1 MLIPWGGFPAGGVGR
16 TRIPPVVAR
25 RTIGSVGTE
34 LVYKILRDAICKKA
48 HEKENGERKEQKIA
62 DLDLMERDAYCGCW

>member
-1 MLIPWGGFPAGGVGR
+1 MIIPWGEFPAGGVGR

-34 LVYKILRDAICKKA
+34 LVYKILRDAICKRKRVGK
-48 HEKENGERKEQKIA
+48 EKNKK
-62 DLDLMERDAYCGCW
+62 